1 VQSPSGGR
9 RITVVDDSREFLELM
24 CAALEPHGHV
34 VTCIAENA
42 SLETLVESRPDLLII
57 DLRLEQPAQNLSGW
71 ELVVLASHHEA
82 LGRIPIL
89 VCSGDQAA
97 LRSHAPEI
105 GRSERFA
112 TLAKPFQVAELEALA
127 ERLLSGNGPTAEP
140 H

>member
-1 VQSPSGGR
+1 
-9 RITVVDDSREFLELM
+9 SREFLELM
-24 CAALEPHGHV
+24 SAALEPHGHI